1 MALVL
6 IVAITYF
13 AVAVVHS
20 LAAALAE
27 FADPKRGHPVWS
39 FDEAAAVDLKH

>member
-1 MALVL
+1 MALIL
-6 IVAITYF
+6 IVAIVYF
-13 AVAVVHS
+13 AVAAVHS

-27 FADPKRGHPVWS
+27 FAGPKRSHPVWS